1 MKSWKDVSVQEFL
14 ELSKLIP
21 ENYSTDEL
29 YYVDVLSILDDYSKE
44 EIEEMDYDTFQ
55 SLIKDLSFLS
65 TLPSKKPA
73 PVILVNSKKLK
84 LIDNFNALSV
94 GEFIDLEHFFSN
106 DYYENL
112 STILA
117 ILYRIY
123 IEHEDREWFPDT
135 IEPYGSYIFHRAP
148 YFNSIN
154 INNVYGVLNQY
165 IEWRSQ
171 LFETYEGLFDGVS
184 QDEEDDEQIQG
195 ESIISRSERIK
206 AEKKQQAIKKWGWD
220 IFLLRL
226 AGNDITKVEAV
237 TKINLLQALNTLS
250 CKKEL
255 GLD

>member
-1 MKSWKDVSVQEFL
+1 MKSWKDVSVQQFL

-29 YYVDVLSILDDYSKE
+29 YYIDVLSILDDYSKE

-55 SLIKDLSFLS
+55 SLIGELSFLK
-65 TLPSKKPA
+65 TLPPKKPA

-84 LIDNFNALSV
+84 FVDNFNALSV

-117 ILYRIY
+117 ILYRLY

-148 YFNSIN
+148 YFNSIS

-165 IEWRSQ
+165 IEWRSE

-184 QDEEDDEQIQG
+184 QDEEDDEPIQG